1 MHDLIRRL
9 WTRLL
14 LSTRP
19 GRVTLVDD
27 TDTTQTVQA
36 VLSAAEVGDAVRLA
50 EYGFTSVP
58 PEGSDCV
65 VLAMGGNPDNG
76 LVIVAT
82 GHKASRL
89 TGLQLGDVAIYD
101 NRGQSVLLTGAGMV
115 INAPAGLT
123 VHGPTVFD
131 GTVTANGKR
140 IDDTHHHVPD
150 SRGDTQGP
158 VA

>member
-1 MHDLIRRL
+1 MDDLIRRL
-9 WTRLL
+9 WMRLL
-14 LSTRP
+14 QLARP
-19 GRVTLVDD
+19 GRVTLVSDD
-27 TDTTQTVQA
+27 GPVQLA
-36 VLSAAEVGDAVRLA
+36 QVVLSAAQTGDAARLA

-65 VLAMGGNPDNG
+65 VVALGGNPDNG

-82 GHKASRL
+82 NHKASRL
-89 TGLQLGDVAIYD
+89 AGLQPGDAAVYD
-101 NRGQSVLLTGAGMV
+101 NRGQSVVLTAGGIV
-115 INAPAGLT
+115 INAPLGLT

-140 IDDTHHHVPD
+140 IDETHHHVPD